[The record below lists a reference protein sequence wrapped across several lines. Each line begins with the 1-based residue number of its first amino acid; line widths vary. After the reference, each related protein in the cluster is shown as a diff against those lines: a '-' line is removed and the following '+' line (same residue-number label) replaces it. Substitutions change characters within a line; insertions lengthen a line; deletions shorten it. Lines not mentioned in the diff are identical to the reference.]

1 MLSEIMG
8 IHKLLSY
15 IKNTTEIYFP
25 QFENNNNIYL
35 SNVIYF
41 DMTYKLIEIYTQFVK
56 SEEITK
62 CLNEDVVIDK
72 LFKHIVKELTN
83 LFEKLISY
91 NRAIY
96 AFIDYRFSDSA
107 IMFNLLFKDYV
118 DIVIDKTERL
128 NSIPMI
134 DRRYVEYLKK
144 PELTIDGSIF
154 VRIAKSIRCQY
165 ELTSKYERLNDL
177 NINDYVGLPYL
188 IKQAMNNKE
197 QSDSCDGSTDYI
209 AKLEYLKNVGK
220 FRYMMLRGAK
230 WSTKKHRADRMF
242 NFFDKDEYVENNVN
256 KTLTNV
262 LEKGD
267 IEKFQKFN
275 RYIPF
280 NFVLY
285 CLPMIVSMIKTK
297 GVYYL
302 GCEVESDFAI
312 VKHVKTYSKHS
323 FPTVYTNDSDLLVLL
338 SDVDCIVKLN
348 MTSYKKTYLLNPVS
362 FWKQIFGCSMSSRVI
377 KILCVLLG
385 TDYNPYSSASPI
397 HIKNF
402 KEALSLVGVSKY
414 SEIDEDVLLVKIY
427 MIMKNN
433 IGNKYCQQ
441 TARALNV
448 YLNDIEYSLHYITNV
463 EPSSVDAKGFL
474 SMFHS
479 NWIQNI
485 QK

>member
-1 MLSEIMG
+1 MG

-15 IKNTTEIYFP
+15 IKNTSEIYFP
-25 QFENNNNIYL
+25 QFENNNNIYI

-41 DMTYKLIEIYTQFVK
+41 DMTYKLIEMYNHFMK
-56 SEEITK
+56 NDYEK
-62 CLNEDVVIDK
+62 LMNADEDVVVDK

-83 LFEKLISY
+83 LFEKLINY

-96 AFIDYRFSDSA
+96 VFIDYRFADSV

-118 DIVIDKTERL
+118 DLAIDRKERL
-128 NSIPMI
+128 NCIPMI
-134 DRRYVEYLKK
+134 ERKYIDYLKK
-144 PELTIDGSIF
+144 DDVKVDGAVFGYITKN
-154 VRIAKSIRCQY
+154 VRCMY
-165 ELTSKYERLNDL
+165 ELVSKYEKLNDL
-177 NINDYVGLPYL
+177 DINEWVSLRYL
-188 IKQAMNNKE
+188 LKSAGDE
-197 QSDSCDGSTDYI
+197 TDYHM
-209 AKLEYLKNVGK
+209 KLTYLDNVGK

-230 WSTKKHRADRMF
+230 WLTKKNRSDRMF
-242 NFFDKDEYVENNVN
+242 SFFSRDEYVEANLN

-267 IEKFQKFN
+267 LEKMRKFN

-285 CLPMIVSMIKTK
+285 CLPLIVDMIKTK

-312 VKHVKTYSKHS
+312 VKHVRTYSKHS
-323 FPTVYTNDSDLLVLL
+323 FPTIYTNDSDLLVLL

-348 MTSYKKTYLLNPVS
+348 MTAYKKTYLLNPVA
-362 FWKQIFGCSMSSRVI
+362 FWKQIFGCEMSSRVI

-385 TDYNPYSSASPI
+385 TDYNPYSSESPI

-402 KEALSLVGVSKY
+402 KEALSMLGVSKY
-414 SEIDEDVLLVKIY
+414 SEIDEDLLLVKIY
-427 MIMKNN
+427 MIMKENE
-433 IGNKYCQQ
+433 GNKYCQQ

-448 YLNDIEYSLHYITNV
+448 YLNDIEYGLHYITNI
-463 EPSSVDAKGFL
+463 EPSSVNAKGFL
-474 SMFHS
+474 NMFRS
-479 NWIQNI
+479 NWLTKN
-485 QK
+485 KE